1 MLRRT
6 EGEVVRYSGRVMNSV
21 VVRVAI
27 LVALFAV
34 ACAPSA
40 PAPAAKPTEAPAKPA
55 AAPAKPAEAAKPAE
69 PAKPAEAPKPAAA
82 APAAKAKV
90 DRLVV
95 AIVTPGTEGNAP
107 GRDLGAPDTIQLRPM
122 YEKLIGVDPKT
133 GAFVPQLAT
142 EWKLE
147 PDGKSYRFMLR
158 KGVQFHKG
166 HGELTAK
173 DVAWS
178 WEDITV
184 QDSQASNSLY
194 FRNVVEKVEV
204 VNDHEVVFHLKTPEA
219 EFLTNISEMVGG
231 MEIQS
236 KAHFDKVGKPPTLQ
250 DEPIA
255 GTGPYQFKER
265 VQSQYIRYERVP
277 FQHWRLTPDFPELE
291 LRWQNEASTRMAA
304 LLAGEVHVT
313 PLPTDL
319 QKQVLAQSQFKLL
332 KSTAAGL
339 RVFMP
344 FLCCYHNDINDR
356 SKGEKYPESPL
367 MNVNVRR
374 AINQA
379 VNRDELNKAF
389 FAGKGELMY
398 MNNLHPTLPGWN
410 PDWEKKF
417 QEAWGYN
424 PEKARSLLAE
434 AGYGPSK
441 PVKTQLIPLRLTDVP
456 ESPDVVEAIA
466 GYLRAVGIE
475 VEMVTVDVGTH
486 NTKRRNLGY
495 DNAIDIRSTA
505 SHPLTGWRV
514 YNSSRHGI
522 RGSGVEIFE
531 LDDLYRKV
539 QTTMDD
545 AQSAALW
552 KQMGDISFDQYQQIN
567 LFWLP
572 TEVVVNTSF
581 VGDYVFPGNIS
592 GSWTHL
598 DGIKAAN

>member
-1 MLRRT
+1 M
-6 EGEVVRYSGRVMNSV
+6 RYSGRVLNSV
-21 VVRVAI
+21 LLRVAI

-40 PAPAAKPTEAPAKPA
+40 PAPPAKPVESKPAETKPAAQAPTAAPAKPA
-55 AAPAKPAEAAKPAE
+55 DSTAAKPAEAAKPA
-69 PAKPAEAPKPAAA
+69 AAA
-82 APAAKAKV
+82 SAAKAKT
-90 DRLVV
+90 DRLVI

-133 GAFVPQLAT
+133 GGFVPQLA
-142 EWKLE
+142 ESWKLE

-158 KGVQFHKG
+158 KGIQFHKG

-178 WEDITV
+178 WQDIT
-184 QDSQASNSLY
+184 SEGSMASNSLY
-194 FRNVVEKVEV
+194 FKNVVERVEV
-204 VNDHEVVFHLKTPEA
+204 VNDYEIVFHLKTAEA
-219 EFLTNISEMVGG
+219 EFLTNVSEMVGG

-255 GTGPYQFKER
+255 GTGAYQYKER
-265 VQSQYIRYERVP
+265 VQGQYIRFEKVP
-277 FQHWRLTPDFPELE
+277 YQHWRVQGEFPELE
-291 LRWQNEASTRMAA
+291 LRWQNEASTRLAA
-304 LLAGEVHVT
+304 LLAGEVHMT

-319 QKQVLAQSQFKLL
+319 LKQAQAQNNLKLL
-332 KSTAAGL
+332 KGNAAGL

-344 FLCCYHNDINDR
+344 FLCCYHNDINDK
-356 SKGEKYPESPL
+356 SKGEKYAESPL
-367 MNVNVRR
+367 MNVKVRR
-374 AINQA
+374 AFNQA

-398 MNNLHPTLPGWN
+398 MNTLHPTLPGWN

-417 QEAWGYN
+417 QEQWGFN
-424 PEKARSLLAE
+424 PDQAKKLLAE

-441 PVKTQLIPLRLTDVP
+441 PLKTQLVPLRLTDVP

-466 GYLRAVGIE
+466 TYLRAVGVD
-475 VEMVTVDVGTH
+475 VEMVNVDVGTH

-495 DNAIDIRSTA
+495 ENALDIRSTA

-514 YNSSRHGI
+514 YNTSRHGI
-522 RGSGVEIFE
+522 RGGGVELFE

-539 QTTMDD
+539 ATTMDD
-545 AQSAALW
+545 KQSADLW
-552 KQMGDISFDQYQQIN
+552 RQMGDIAFEQYPQIN

-572 TEVVVNTSF
+572 TEIMVNTS
-581 VGDYVFPGNIS
+581 VVSDYTFPGNIS

-598 DGIKAAN
+598 EGIKAAK

>member
-1 MLRRT
+1 MRH
-6 EGEVVRYSGRVMNSV
+6 SGLALK
-21 VVRVAI
+21 RVARMAI
-27 LVALFAV
+27 CASLLAV
-34 ACAPSA
+34 ACGPSA
-40 PAPAAKPTEAPAKPA
+40 PAPAPKA
-55 AAPAKPAEAAKPAE
+55 PAE
-69 PAKPAEAPKPAAA
+69 PAKPAAATPAAA
-82 APAAKAKV
+82 PAQPAAAPTTAAPAPAGAPAAKAKV

-107 GRDLGAPDTIQLRPM
+107 GRDLGAPDTVQLRPM
-122 YEKLIGVDPKT
+122 YEKLIGVDPKS
-133 GAFVPQLAT
+133 GNFVPQLAT
-142 EWKLE
+142 AWSVE
-147 PDGKSYRFMLR
+147 PDGKSYRFKLR

-166 HGELTAK
+166 HGEFTAK

-178 WEDITV
+178 WQDITV

-204 VNDHEVVFHLKTPEA
+204 VNDYELVFHLKTPEA

-255 GTGPYQFKER
+255 GTGAYQFKER
-265 VQSQYIRYERVP
+265 VQAQYIRYERVP
-277 FQHWRLTPDFPELE
+277 YQHWRITPDFPELE
-291 LRWQNEASTRMAA
+291 LRWQNEASTRMAG

-313 PLPTDL
+313 PLSTDL
-319 QKQVLAQSQFKLL
+319 QKQALGQSQFKLL
-332 KSTAAGL
+332 KGNAAGL

-356 SKGEKYPESPL
+356 SKGAKYPESPL
-367 MNVNVRR
+367 MDVKVRR
-374 AINQA
+374 AINHA

-389 FAGKGELMY
+389 FDGKGELMV
-398 MNNLHPTLPGWN
+398 MNTLHPTLPGWN
-410 PDWEKKF
+410 PDWEKRF
-417 QEAWGYN
+417 PEAWGYN
-424 PEKARSLLAE
+424 PAKAKELLAE

-441 PVKTQLIPLRLTDVP
+441 PLKTQLIPLRLTDVP
-456 ESPDVVEAIA
+456 ESPDVAEAIA
-466 GYLRAVGIE
+466 TYLRAVGIE
-475 VEMVTVDVGTH
+475 ADLVTVDTGTH

-514 YNSSRHGI
+514 YNTSRHGI
-522 RGSGVEIFE
+522 RGGGVEIFE
-531 LDDLYRKV
+531 IDELYRKV
-539 QTTMDD
+539 QTTLDE

-552 KQMGDISFDQYQQIN
+552 KQIGDLAFDQYQQIN

-572 TEVVVNTSF
+572 TEVVVNTN
-581 VGDYVFPGNIS
+581 VVADYTFPGNIS

-598 DGIKAAN
+598 EGIKAAR

>member
-1 MLRRT
+1 M
-6 EGEVVRYSGRVMNSV
+6 RYSGRVLNGV
-21 VVRVAI
+21 VVRMAI
-27 LVALFAV
+27 LVALFTV
-34 ACAPSA
+34 ACAPA
-40 PAPAAKPTEAPAKPA
+40 PPAAKPTEAPSKPA
-55 AAPAKPAEAAKPAE
+55 APAAPAKPAEAAKPV
-69 PAKPAEAPKPAAA
+69 AA
-82 APAAKAKV
+82 APAAKTSV
-90 DRLVV
+90 NRLVI

-107 GRDLGAPDTIQLRPM
+107 GRDLGAPDLIQLRPM

-133 GAFVPQLAT
+133 GGFVPQLA
-142 EWKLE
+142 ESWKLE

-166 HGELTAK
+166 HGEMTAK
-173 DVAWS
+173 DIAWS
-178 WEDITV
+178 WQDITSEG
-184 QDSQASNSLY
+184 SQASNSLY
-194 FRNVVEKVEV
+194 FKNVVERVEV
-204 VNDHEVVFHLKTPEA
+204 VNDYEVVFHLKTSES
-219 EFLTNISEMVGG
+219 EFLTNVSEMVGG

-236 KAHFDKVGKPPTLQ
+236 KANFDKLGKPPALQ

-265 VQSQYIRYERVP
+265 AQSQYIRFERVP
-277 FQHWRLTPDFPELE
+277 YQHWRLQAEFPELE
-291 LRWQNEASTRMAA
+291 LRWQNEASTRLAA
-304 LLAGEVHVT
+304 LLAGEVHMT

-319 QKQVLAQSQFKLL
+319 LQQAQAQNHLKLL
-332 KSTAAGL
+332 KGNAAGL

-344 FLCCYHNDINDR
+344 FLCCYHNDINDK

-367 MNVNVRR
+367 MNVKVRR
-374 AINQA
+374 AFNQA

-398 MNNLHPTLPGWN
+398 MNTLHPTLPGWN
-410 PDWEKKF
+410 PEWEKRF

-424 PEKARSLLAE
+424 PEQAKKLLAE

-441 PVKTQLIPLRLTDVP
+441 PLKTQLIPLRLTDVP

-466 GYLRAVGIE
+466 TYLRAVGVE
-475 VEMVTVDVGTH
+475 VEMVNVDVGTH

-495 DNAIDIRSTA
+495 ENALDIRSTA

-514 YNSSRHGI
+514 YNTSRHGI
-522 RGSGVEIFE
+522 RGSGVELFE

-539 QTTMDD
+539 ATTMDEK
-545 AQSAALW
+545 QSADLW
-552 KQMGDISFDQYQQIN
+552 RQMGDIAFEQYPQIN

-572 TEVVVNTSF
+572 TEIVVNANVVS
-581 VGDYVFPGNIS
+581 DYTFPGNIS

-598 DGIKAAN
+598 EAIKAAK